1 VLSLFKKKVIEF
13 KKKRSLYD
21 LIIYDDIY
29 PHPASGFRMEE
40 FTNLLNCFPSS
51 KAILSGAAYK
61 YFKLPEEQHRMHV
74 SDFLKRNYPLR
85 KKLEYVQGTVNINC
99 KLFYCVFFHNM
110 YKNLGWIK
118 KNRIP
123 FAFTLYPG
131 GAFNLGT
138 AETEAR
144 LREIFSSPFFKK
156 VIVTQKR
163 TYSYL
168 VDNNFCR
175 KEDILFVFG
184 VVVPQESL
192 PGGNSLKK
200 FYGVDKD
207 EFNICFC
214 ANKYTKFGE
223 DKGYPLFVE
232 FMKIVAKKYD
242 FVRFHVI
249 GGFDKDVIDVKQ
261 IEDRVRFYGNRDF
274 NELRTIFQSVDLII
288 SPNQPDKLS
297 KGAFDGFPLGTV
309 IEAAFNEVGVMLT
322 DCLNENEY
330 FENNKELIIIEP
342 NVPDMVNK
350 FEGIISDLNGFYE
363 MARNGRKKFQYIYS
377 NNYQLV
383 PRINLLKSLIAE
395 SSTDKQ
401 ENLNH

>member
-1 VLSLFKKKVIEF
+1 
-13 KKKRSLYD
+13 
-21 LIIYDDIY
+21 
-29 PHPASGFRMEE
+29 
-40 FTNLLNCFPSS
+40 
-51 KAILSGAAYK
+51 
-61 YFKLPEEQHRMHV
+61 
-74 SDFLKRNYPLR
+74 
-85 KKLEYVQGTVNINC
+85 
-99 KLFYCVFFHNM
+99 
-110 YKNLGWIK
+110 
-118 KNRIP
+118 
-123 FAFTLYPG
+123 
-131 GAFNLGT
+131 
-138 AETEAR
+138 
-144 LREIFSSPFFKK
+144 
-156 VIVTQKR
+156 
-163 TYSYL
+163 
-168 VDNNFCR
+168 
-175 KEDILFVFG
+175 
-184 VVVPQESL
+184 
-192 PGGNSLKK
+192 
-200 FYGVDKD
+200 
-207 EFNICFC
+207 
-214 ANKYTKFGE
+214 
-223 DKGYPLFVE
+223 
-232 FMKIVAKKYD
+232 MKTVAKKYD

-322 DCLNENEY
+322 DCFNENEY